1 MYEEA
6 LVQARAPR
14 CSKGYVLFKDADG
27 RFTKCAAKDDNE
39 RFFCICEGLF
49 SAAGYEPGREEPL
62 YTAGTTAARVD
73 RILPTSDLMAE
84 LAGAPALLPL
94 VA

>member
-1 MYEEA
+1 MRQGLRA
-6 LVQARAPR
+6 VQGRGRA
-14 CSKGYVLFKDADG
+14 VHQ
-27 RFTKCAAKDDNE
+27 CAAKADNE

-49 SAAGYEPGREEPL
+49 SAAGYDPDREKPL

-73 RILPTSDLMAE
+73 RILPTSELMAE
-84 LAGAPALLPL
+84 LAGSPALLPK